1 MTRASSLIVAIAL
14 TAAAA
19 RAGAQPAAWTDRG
32 YVSAGADVRVVA
44 TNFGDVIHPIDFAE
58 AAVVNTTYKMRIA
71 PGIEI
76 GGGARVWRNLA
87 IGATATWVSRPDA
100 GSVDAQV
107 PHPFVFGKPR
117 AVSGDASLGR
127 NETAVHVQALWMMPL
142 TARWQLAVAGGPS
155 WMSLRQ
161 DLVDDVTVTQTY
173 PYDTA
178 TYAGVH
184 SQRISKSHAGFNAGV
199 DATYLFRPRV
209 GVGLSAAF
217 SRARIPLSPSAS
229 TDVGGLHVNG
239 GLRVRF

>member
-1 MTRASSLIVAIAL
+1 MRHRCSAILAAGLTL
-14 TAAAA
+14 TAASA
-19 RAGAQPAAWTDRG
+19 RAQSAAWTDRG
-32 YVSAGADVRVVA
+32 YFSAGADVRVVG
-44 TNFGDVIHPIDFAE
+44 TNFGDLIHPIDFAE

-76 GGGARVWRNLA
+76 GGGARVWRSLA

-107 PHPFVFGKPR
+107 PHPFLFGRPR
-117 AVSGDASLGR
+117 AVSGAASLGR
-127 NETAVHVQALWMMPL
+127 NETAVHVQAVWMMPV
-142 TARWQLAVAGGPS
+142 TPRWQLAVAGGPS
-155 WMSLRQ
+155 WIGLRQ

-178 TYAGVH
+178 SYAGVH
-184 SQRISKSHAGFNAGV
+184 SQRVSKSRAGFNAGV
-199 DATYLFRPRV
+199 DATYLFRRRV
-209 GVGLSAAF
+209 GVGVSATF

>member
-1 MTRASSLIVAIAL
+1 MKREC
-14 TAAAA
+14 
-19 RAGAQPAAWTDRG
+19 RAGVAAGLMLIAASAHAQTSAWTDRG
-32 YVSAGADVRVVA
+32 YLSAGADVRVVGA
-44 TNFGDVIHPIDFAE
+44 NFGDVIHPIDFAE

-87 IGATATWVSRPDA
+87 VGAAATWVSRPDA
-100 GSVDAQV
+100 GSIDAQV
-107 PHPFVFGKPR
+107 PHPFVFGQPR

-127 NETAVHVQALWMMPL
+127 NETAVHVQAVWMMPV
-142 TARWQLAVAGGPS
+142 TAQWQLAVAGGPS
-155 WMSLRQ
+155 WMGLRQ
-161 DLVDDVTVTQTY
+161 DVVDDVTVTQTY

-184 SQRISKSHAGFNAGV
+184 SRPVSKSRVGFNAGV
-199 DATYLFRPRV
+199 DATYLFRSRI
-209 GVGLSAAF
+209 GLGLSAAF
-217 SRARIPLSPSAS
+217 SHARIPLTPSAS